1 MPSFISHKYK
11 LIFCHI
17 PRTGG
22 TSFYEAIK
30 PYLDEVNIDLAQ
42 HTPLRRIKAGQ
53 MGDHWDEYLKVAIV
67 RDEVERFYS
76 LVANAERKRDFKPG
90 DDYWWVSD
98 DYLRDDEGNML
109 ADEFIK
115 FEELPESALAF
126 FRSLDLP
133 ITEFPHLNKRD
144 E

>member
-1 MPSFISHKYK
+1 MASFISHKYK

-17 PRTGG
+17 PRTAG

-30 PYLDEVNIDLAQ
+30 PYLDDVNIDLNK
-42 HTPLRRIKAGQ
+42 HTPLKEIKAGQ

-67 RDEVERFYS
+67 RDEEDRFES
-76 LVANAERKRDFKPG
+76 LTKAEPPNTKAN
-90 DDYWWVSD
+90 DDYWWSTNHWLCD
-98 DYLRDDEGNML
+98 GKGKML
-109 ADEFIK
+109 ADILLK
-115 FEELPESALAF
+115 FEELPYSALAF
-126 FRSLDLP
+126 FHRLGLP